1 MGVPGFFMWLL
12 KQYNDSGFVFSGK
25 IDNIDWLLFDTNCL
39 VHPVCQKVLE
49 ANPKYGLAGGPSQ
62 DELEELMINAVLEYI
77 EELTKYANPKEGIFV
92 AIDGSAPMAKIKQQR
107 LRRFKSIADKKLF
120 DTIKKKHSRE
130 IKPWWNSNAITP
142 ATDFMVKLD
151 ISIKK
156 WAVKQKTK
164 VIYSSC
170 FSAGEGEHKL
180 LDFIRT
186 NIKLKYKYVVYGL
199 DADLLFLSMSSQAS
213 DIYLLRETQEMDK
226 QVLPIEN
233 SKLPKLSYVNI
244 DHMKLLIRET
254 ITNLFFENGID
265 KPLIKSI
272 ETKNLIND
280 FIFLCYFLG
289 NDFLPHLPTL
299 DIHHNGIDYLLK
311 AYSKVFTNYY
321 LENHDFSFMIDVST
335 TPKINYDLLKT
346 WLTTLS
352 LEEDTI
358 LLNNYHNKRIPKTF
372 SSDPYDKEMFKID
385 NILFRFADPIQLGSD
400 SSELW
405 KTRYY
410 KHYWQNANIQN
421 ICNEYFKGIEW
432 TTQYYFSK
440 CVDWTW
446 FYPYNNP
453 PFISDMAK
461 YLVKQDINWNVS
473 NAMPPLLQLLLV
485 LPPQSSYLVPKPF
498 QRLML
503 DVKSPIIKYYPT
515 EFQQDYIGKRKY
527 WQSIPLLP
535 PINIKAIYDEY
546 KKIYEGK
553 DLNEFE
559 KNKNK
564 PQPIHLFGF

>member
-12 KQYNDSGFVFSGK
+12 KQYSDSGFVFSK
-25 IDNIDWLLFDTNCL
+25 KDDKTNKIDWLLFDTNCL
-39 VHPVCQKVLE
+39 IHPICQKVLE
-49 ANPKYGLAGGPSQ
+49 NSPRYGLPDGMSQ
-62 DELEELMINAVLEYI
+62 NELEEKMINAVLEYI
-77 EELTKYANPKEGIFV
+77 EELTKYVAPKQGIFV
-92 AIDGSAPMAKIKQQR
+92 AIDGSAPMSKIKQQR

-151 ISIKK
+151 VAIKI

-186 NIKLKYKYVVYGL
+186 NMNYSYVVYGL

-213 DIYLLRETQEMDK
+213 NIFLLRESQEMDK
-226 QVLPIEN
+226 RAPVEVD
-233 SKLPKLSYVNI
+233 SKLPRLSYVDI
-244 DHMKLLIRET
+244 DHMKILIRES
-254 ITNLFFENGID
+254 ITNMFFTDGLD
-265 KPLIKSI
+265 KDIIKTI

-299 DIHHNGIDYLLK
+299 DIHQNGIEYLLK
-311 AYSKVFTNYY
+311 AYSKVFTTYY
-321 LENHDFSFMIDVST
+321 LKNHNFSYMISINEKPT
-335 TPKINYDLLKT
+335 INYDLLKL
-346 WLTTLS
+346 WLSALS

-358 LLNNYHNKRIPKTF
+358 LLNNYHNKRIPKTY
-372 SSDPYDKEMFKID
+372 STDPYDKEMFKID
-385 NILFRFADPIQLGSD
+385 NVLFRFADPIQLGSD

-410 KHYWQNANIQN
+410 KHYWQNPDHQN
-421 ICNEYFKGIEW
+421 ICDEYFKGIEW
-432 TTQYYFSK
+432 VTQYYFSK

-446 FYPYNNP
+446 FYPYNNS

-461 YLVKQDINWNVS
+461 YLVKKEINWVNAI
-473 NAMPPLLQLLLV
+473 AMPPLLQLLLV
-485 LPPQSSYLVPKPF
+485 LPPQSSYLIPKPF

-527 WQSIPLLP
+527 WQATPLLP
-535 PINIKAIYDEY
+535 PLNIKAIYDEY
-546 KKIYEGK
+546 KKIYESK
-553 DLNEFE
+553 EFNETE
-559 KNKNK
+559 KNK